1 MLLVRAALP
10 SRFNEL
16 RRPEVAA
23 YLEVGA
29 REETGHDRLALK
41 GSRAL
46 AVPGELSTGA
56 LVKTSRR
63 RFGLIPIASPLRS
76 KLERLLMLRLSASDP
91 KRGKGDIIPNA

>member
-23 YLEVGA
+23 YLEVRA

-41 GSRAL
+41 DLRAL
-46 AVPGELSTGA
+46 CVPGELSTGPSKRLA
-56 LVKTSRR
+56 HVLRTRPNRKSAAGQTGTFAHAEA
-63 RFGLIPIASPLRS
+63 FGL
-76 KLERLLMLRLSASDP
+76 
-91 KRGKGDIIPNA
+91 

>member
-23 YLEVGA
+23 YLEVRA

-41 GSRAL
+41 DLRAL
-46 AVPGELSTGA
+46 CVPGELSTGA
-56 LVKTSRR
+56 LVKTSRT
-63 RFGLIPIASPLRS
+63 RS
-76 KLERLLMLRLSASDP
+76 SDSSQSQV
-91 KRGKGDIIPNA
+91 RCGANRNVCSC